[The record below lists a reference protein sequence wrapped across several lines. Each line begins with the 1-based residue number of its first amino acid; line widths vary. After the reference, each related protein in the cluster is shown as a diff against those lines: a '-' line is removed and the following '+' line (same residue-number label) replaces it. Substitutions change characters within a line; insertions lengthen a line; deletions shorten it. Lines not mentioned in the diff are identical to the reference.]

1 MKRLALALC
10 LLPLAACDSA
20 PGTAAGETGGQA
32 EGEVLGGT
40 ISDDMIALEQLTSR
54 APLAPRAGPSASEV
68 DAQQPQVAGEMA
80 PTDAPADAPVES
92 APAAAPAASQ

>member
-10 LLPLAACDSA
+10 AVLLAACDSA
-20 PGTAAGETGGQA
+20 PGTPAGKTGGRA

-80 PTDAPADAPVES
+80 PADAPAASPVEN
-92 APAAAPAASQ
+92 APAAPAADQ

>member
-20 PGTAAGETGGQA
+20 PGTPAGKTGGRA

-80 PTDAPADAPVES
+80 PADAPADAPAEN
-92 APAAAPAASQ
+92 APAAPAANE

>member
-20 PGTAAGETGGQA
+20 PGTSAGKTGGRA

-80 PTDAPADAPVES
+80 PSDAPADAPAEN
-92 APAAAPAASQ
+92 APAAPAANE